1 MKDSLINCI
10 IVQLCTKQNYWKNK
24 NNGVKYS
31 KSYKPMVK
39 IIGDGSTPRELAT
52 FQSFPEDFIFV
63 EVRNGSLL
71 K

>member
-1 MKDSLINCI
+1 
-10 IVQLCTKQNYWKNK
+10 
-24 NNGVKYS
+24 
-31 KSYKPMVK
+31 MVK
-39 IIGDGSTPRELAT
+39 INGEGLTPRELAT